1 MLTGSNPFIDNAEAT
16 SRDRSRSPGNFLPRR
31 SPRSAVG
38 RESHHIGPCFSGNRI
53 RAVRGRLSMLDSIK
67 WRQIPSESNYS
78 GFDSGLYR
86 ILDAK
91 WHFSQEN
98 ATLHHLQMTTF
109 ESKPL

>member
-1 MLTGSNPFIDNAEAT
+1 MLSRPLRKHEA
-16 SRDRSRSPGNFLPRR
+16 PKAP
-31 SPRSAVG
+31 
-38 RESHHIGPCFSGNRI
+38 
-53 RAVRGRLSMLDSIK
+53 AVRLAFNIQPGTQASTRLH
-67 WRQIPSESNYS
+67 RYS
-78 GFDSGLYR
+78 GFDSGLSR